1 MYVWEGI
8 HAHTVIQTFT
18 RVSISVQK
26 KPPIKYFTGISGD
39 VMTVA
44 PDVTVEFTC
53 SGPASIIQPTWFLN
67 GTFVESE
74 GNCYR
79 SRLRR
84 LRELNTTATLTISG
98 NNDACDNF
106 KIYCRIFMD
115 SQFLYLHNTTLTVQG

>member
-1 MYVWEGI
+1 MHVWEGI
-8 HAHTVIQTFT
+8 HVQRVLQTFT
-18 RVSISVQK
+18 RLSTSLKK
-26 KPPIKYFTGISGD
+26 KPHIKYFAGISGD

-53 SGPASIIQPTWFLN
+53 SGPASVIQPTWFLN
-67 GTFVESE
+67 GTFVETD

-84 LRELNTTATLTISG
+84 LGELNGTATLTISG
-98 NNDACDNF
+98 NYDACDNF
-106 KIYCRIFMD
+106 KIYCRIFRD

>member
-1 MYVWEGI
+1 MNFI
-8 HAHTVIQTFT
+8 H
-18 RVSISVQK
+18 
-26 KPPIKYFTGISGD
+26 FTGISGD

-53 SGPASIIQPTWFLN
+53 SGPVSVIQPTWFLN
-67 GTFVESE
+67 GTFVETE

-84 LRELNTTATLTISG
+84 LRELNATATLTISG
-98 NNDACDNF
+98 NYDTCGDFN
-106 KIYCRIFMD
+106 IYCRIFRD

>member
-1 MYVWEGI
+1 MNFI
-8 HAHTVIQTFT
+8 H
-18 RVSISVQK
+18 
-26 KPPIKYFTGISGD
+26 FTGISGD

-53 SGPASIIQPTWFLN
+53 SGPVSVIQPTWFLN
-67 GTFVESE
+67 GRFAETD

-84 LRELNTTATLTISG
+84 LGELNATATLTISG
-98 NNDACDNF
+98 NYDACDNF
-106 KIYCRIFMD
+106 KIYCRIFRD

>member
-1 MYVWEGI
+1 MNFI
-8 HAHTVIQTFT
+8 H
-18 RVSISVQK
+18 
-26 KPPIKYFTGISGD
+26 FTGISGD

-53 SGPASIIQPTWFLN
+53 SGPVSVIQPTWFLN
-67 GTFVESE
+67 GTFVETE

-84 LRELNTTATLTISG
+84 LGEINATATLTING
-98 NNDACDNF
+98 NNDACVDFN
-106 KIYCRIFMD
+106 IYCRIFRD